1 MEIDFNPSRVPQ
13 AEPSQ
18 PATRQDAPAA
28 ATDGASFQV
37 TAALQDKLK
46 NLQSVRPEKV
56 AQAQTLLSNPQYPPD
71 DVLDR
76 IAVLLAIHV
85 QQ

>member
-1 MEIDFNPSRVPQ
+1 MEIEFNPGRVPK

-18 PATRQDAPAA
+18 PGVRPSAA
-28 ATDGASFQV
+28 APVEDASFQV
-37 TAALQDKLK
+37 SAALREKLK
-46 NLQSVRPEKV
+46 NLPAIRPEKV
-56 AQAQTLLSNPQYPPD
+56 AQAQALVSDSKYPPG

-85 QQ
+85 KQ